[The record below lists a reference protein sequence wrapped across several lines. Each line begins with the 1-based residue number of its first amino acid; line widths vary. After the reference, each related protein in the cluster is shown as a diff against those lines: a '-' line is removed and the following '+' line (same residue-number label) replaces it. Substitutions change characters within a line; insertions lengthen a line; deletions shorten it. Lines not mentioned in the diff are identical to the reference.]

1 MAATPTEVGA
11 ATHSTKVIGRSGPG
25 YRVLVRHL
33 AGPGDHPTGAVVALV
48 GSVLLF
54 AAIDVLYFALG
65 FRTTGPAGP
74 WAGLLLRLVLD
85 FAVLAVFRAPLLVT
99 WLTIAG
105 AVALQLS
112 ELVSPGLLVG
122 DPVVGGDP
130 LTLGVTPVVV
140 NVVVQVRNQRSTW
153 VLVGVLTLLATR
165 PWDPSWLTVSLG
177 LLLTGFPALLG
188 RYLVARR
195 NLMTSLRERAER
207 TDREQR
213 LLAEQ
218 ARAEE
223 RARLA
228 SEMHDVVTHRV
239 SLMVLQAGAIE
250 VTATEPET
258 RRAAAGLRDA
268 GMQALDELRELVGV
282 FGGERTGES
291 PSVGP
296 PAPRAD
302 LRELVDASVAA
313 GVDVRLECGGD
324 ADAVPSA
331 VLRTAHRVVQEA
343 LTNVHKHAPGGQV
356 RVDVRCDADA
366 VTVAVTNTAATAD
379 PVLGPTGSGSGL
391 RGLRERVAIIGGTL
405 QAGPRPDGGFAVRA
419 DLPVVR

>member
-1 MAATPTEVGA
+1 MT
-11 ATHSTKVIGRSGPG
+11 
-25 YRVLVRHL
+25 
-33 AGPGDHPTGAVVALV
+33 
-48 GSVLLF
+48 
-54 AAIDVLYFALG
+54 
-65 FRTTGPAGP
+65 
-74 WAGLLLRLVLD
+74 
-85 FAVLAVFRAPLLVT
+85 
-99 WLTIAG
+99 
-105 AVALQLS
+105 LS
-112 ELVSPGLLVG
+112 
-122 DPVVGGDP
+122 
-130 LTLGVTPVVV
+130 VTPVVV

-177 LLLTGFPALLG
+177 LLITAFPALLG

-195 NLMTSLRERAER
+195 NLMANLRERAER

-228 SEMHDVVTHRV
+228 AEMHDVVTHRV

-250 VTATEPET
+250 VTAADPAT
-258 RRAAAGLRDA
+258 RRAAAALRDA
-268 GMQALDELRELVGV
+268 GMQALDELRDLVGV
-282 FGGERTGES
+282 FGGERTGQS

-296 PAPRAD
+296 PAPRTD
-302 LRELVDASVAA
+302 LRELVDASAAA
-313 GVDVRLECGGD
+313 GVDVRLVCSGD

-356 RVDVRCDADA
+356 RVEARYGADA

-379 PVLGPTGSGSGL
+379 PALRQTGSGSGL

-405 QAGPRPDGGFAVRA
+405 HAGPTADGGFAVRA
-419 DLPVVR
+419 ELPVAGDRS

>member
-11 ATHSTKVIGRSGPG
+11 ATPSTKVIGRSVSG
-25 YRVLVRHL
+25 YRVLVRQL
-33 AGPGDHPTGAVVALV
+33 AEPRDHPTGAVVLLV
-48 GSVLLF
+48 AAVVLF
-54 AAIDVLYFALG
+54 AGLDVLYAVLG
-65 FRTTGPAGP
+65 SRTTGPAGP
-74 WAGLLLRLVLD
+74 WAGLALRLVLD
-85 FAVLAVFRAPLLVT
+85 AAVLAILRAPVLVT
-99 WLTIAG
+99 WLMIAG
-105 AVALQLS
+105 AVALQVS
-112 ELVSPGLLVG
+112 ELVSPGLLVAT
-122 DPVVGGDP
+122 PVLSGDP
-130 LTLGVTPVVV
+130 LTPSITAVVI
-140 NVVVQVRNQRSTW
+140 NAVVQLRNRRSSW
-153 VLVGVLTLLATR
+153 VLVGILTLLATR

-177 LLLTGFPALLG
+177 LLTTAVPALLG
-188 RYLVARR
+188 RYMAARR
-195 NLMTSLRERAER
+195 NLMANLRERAER
-207 TDREQR
+207 TDREQH

-228 SEMHDVVTHRV
+228 AEMHDVVTHRV

-250 VTATEPET
+250 VTATDPGT

-302 LRELVDASVAA
+302 LLELVDASVAA

-324 ADAVPSA
+324 ADDVPSA
-331 VLRTAHRVVQEA
+331 VLRTVHRVVQEA

-356 RVDVRCDADA
+356 RVDVRYGTDA
-366 VTVAVTNTAATAD
+366 VTVAVTNTPATAD
-379 PVLGPTGSGSGL
+379 PALAPTGSGSGL

-405 QAGPRPDGGFAVRA
+405 QAGPRSDGGFAVRA
-419 DLPVVR
+419 ELPVAR

>member
-1 MAATPTEVGA
+1 VVTPSAT
-11 ATHSTKVIGRSGPG
+11 VIASSGPG
-25 YRVLVRHL
+25 YRVLVRQK
-33 AGPGDHPTGAVVALV
+33 AEPRDHSTGAVVFLV
-48 GSVLLF
+48 ASVLLF
-54 AAIDVLYFALG
+54 AALDVLYTVLG
-65 FRTTGPAGP
+65 SRTTGPAGP
-74 WAGLLLRLVLD
+74 WAGLALRLAFD
-85 FAVLAVFRAPLLVT
+85 AAVLMVLRAPILVT

-105 AVALQLS
+105 AVVLQLS
-112 ELVSPGLLVG
+112 ELVSPGLLVAT
-122 DPVVGGDP
+122 PVLSGDP
-130 LTLGVTPVVV
+130 LTLSVTPVVV
-140 NVVVQVRNQRSTW
+140 NVVVQVRNRRSTW

-165 PWDPSWLTVSLG
+165 PWDPSWLTVSVG
-177 LLLTGFPALLG
+177 LLTTAFPALLG
-188 RYLVARR
+188 RYVAARR
-195 NLMTSLRERAER
+195 TLMASLRERAER

-228 SEMHDVVTHRV
+228 AEMHDVVSHRV

-250 VTATEPET
+250 VTASDGET

-296 PAPRAD
+296 PAPRTD

-356 RVDVRCDADA
+356 RVDVRYGADA
-366 VTVAVTNTAATAD
+366 VSVAVTNTPATAD
-379 PVLGPTGSGSGL
+379 PALAPSGSGSGL
-391 RGLRERVAIIGGTL
+391 RGLRERVAIIGGSL

-419 DLPVVR
+419 ELPVAR